1 MIFLVIVLMVM
12 AFILGLIIGM
22 HKQREE
28 DVKEFKQTQDNN
40 IKFGGF

>member
-12 AFILGLIIGM
+12 AFILGLILGM
-22 HKQREE
+22 HKQRAE
-28 DVKEFKQTQDNN
+28 DVKEFKQKQDNN